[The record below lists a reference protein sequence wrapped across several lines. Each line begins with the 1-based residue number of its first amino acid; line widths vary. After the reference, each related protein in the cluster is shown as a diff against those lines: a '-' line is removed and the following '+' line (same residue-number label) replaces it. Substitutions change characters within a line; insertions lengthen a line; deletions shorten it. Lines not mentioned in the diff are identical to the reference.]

1 MRKGLKR
8 IVAMLLTVITV
19 IGGTSLSAFA
29 AEKNEPSA
37 KIKNENTIS
46 FTGLSELDVN
56 ESIEYVVTD
65 SNGDPATVGIERVD
79 SKTKASS
86 TTWKVWYTG
95 VTINA
100 HFYMTVSN
108 NKVTSVYDKWILVIG
123 GTFNSESL
131 TKTSKYGKLS
141 FNVEAYAGILAG
153 TCWLKGTV
161 TGSGN
166 DIDVTWSM

>member
-8 IVAMLLTVITV
+8 VVALLLTVITV
-19 IGGTSLSAFA
+19 MGGTSLSAFA
-29 AEKNEPSA
+29 AEKEEPSA
-37 KIKNENTIS
+37 KLKSDNTIS

-56 ESIEYVVTD
+56 ESIEYEITD
-65 SNGDPATVGIERVD
+65 SNGDPATVGIERV
-79 SKTKASS
+79 ASRTRAS
-86 TTWKVWYTG
+86 GKEWKIWYTG

-131 TKTSKYGKLS
+131 TRTSTYGKLS
-141 FNVEAYAGILAG
+141 FNVEAYAGVLAG

-166 DIDVTWSM
+166 NVDVTWSM